1 MSEPPVTRYR
11 PHHPVTEDGGS
22 TLSAVRVGPGSPVAL
37 WVRRLATL
45 ALLVLVVAGGVGLM
59 GVRSDTRLTT
69 VTDGDGTWTLA
80 VTYAATARA
89 GWDVPLSIRVTAPG
103 PLAERPVTLTFDR
116 AYLDLFE
123 TQGWNP
129 DPSSATGDAERVELE
144 FDTPSDASVFQAD
157 FDAYIQPSAQLGASS
172 RIALLIPADGEDQE
186 VAAVDITTTLLP

>member
-1 MSEPPVTRYR
+1 MSQPPVTRYR
-11 PHHPVTEDGGS
+11 PQHPVTEDGDS
-22 TLSAVRVGPGSPVAL
+22 TLTAVRVGPRSPTAL
-37 WVRRLATL
+37 WLRRSAT
-45 ALLVLVVAGGVGLM
+45 AILVALVVAGGAGLF

-69 VTDGDGTWTLA
+69 VTGGDGTWSLT

-103 PLAERPVTLTFDR
+103 PLAQRPVTLSIDR

-129 DPSSATGDAERVELE
+129 DPSSATGDGDRVELE
-144 FDTPSDASVFQAD
+144 FDTPADSDVFQAD
-157 FDAYIQPSAQLGASS
+157 FDAYIQPAAQLGASS
-172 RIALLIPADGEDQE
+172 RIALLIPVDGEDEE